1 MDSKTNRKSRSN
13 KSIID
18 LSPDPNTNELVARI
32 LDRDQQGLDNFKITM
47 REKMLKNPR
56 DCVFW
61 LNNAL
66 EESIDF
72 SRYIIEAIQSY
83 HYLQNENEELK
94 KEIKK
99 LKEHNNY
106 YMSIRNKF
114 EKFWSGSVS
123 FTAHENFKDL
133 DSAIGANVRAMLLR

>member
-1 MDSKTNRKSRSN
+1 MDSKTTREKQID

-66 EESIDF
+66 
-72 SRYIIEAIQSY
+72 
-83 HYLQNENEELK
+83 
-94 KEIKK
+94 
-99 LKEHNNY
+99 
-106 YMSIRNKF
+106 
-114 EKFWSGSVS
+114 
-123 FTAHENFKDL
+123 
-133 DSAIGANVRAMLLR
+133 

>member
-1 MDSKTNRKSRSN
+1 MDNKTTRKEQIN
-13 KSIID
+13 KNKLLD

-32 LDRDQQGLDNFKITM
+32 LDRDQQGLDQFKITM

-83 HYLQNENEELK
+83 HYLQNENEKLK
-94 KEIKK
+94 KKI
-99 LKEHNNY
+99 
-106 YMSIRNKF
+106 
-114 EKFWSGSVS
+114 
-123 FTAHENFKDL
+123 KDL
-133 DSAIGANVRAMLLR
+133 KKYNKLLMEHP